1 MKHLYSSKTHSS
13 LYFDELI
20 NLPEQRQQNW
30 LLTYLDVFVLIIMLV
45 VTLIA
50 VGGFNIEPPTLEPL
64 IKKSPQKKAAVKKPI
79 EILPEP
85 KGLSKDTPEV
95 QHDADAKELVKEQ
108 PVKEISVKED
118 LTGEEVTNDALVKEE
133 LVIDEK
139 LKEESVEE
147 QPVLEEPIKEEMV
160 KEELIKQ
167 ELLMGESSTT
177 APPPLP
183 LSVEKNTDE
192 DESGETLKNTDQ
204 DESVETI
211 EEVVEYETKPEPLDN
226 RQSELLSP
234 ERLKQSVDDMGLTDS
249 VEIKVTT
256 GYAQLEIQDKI
267 LFQSS
272 EAMLVG
278 AGQALLKQLA
288 PLLQRSAGI
297 IYIEGHTDNR
307 PINTAEFP
315 SNWELGALRATSVLR
330 YLASSGLDVARL
342 RAVSYADTKPVADN
356 NTVEGREKNRRVSII
371 IKISDQIE

>member
-13 LYFDELI
+13 LYFEELI

-50 VGGFNIEPPTLEPL
+50 VGGFNTKPPTLEPL
-64 IKKSPQKKAAVKKPI
+64 VKISPYETGGQKLAEKIPEQTSKV
-79 EILPEP
+79 ILPV
-85 KGLSKDTPEV
+85 EV
-95 QHDADAKELVKEQ
+95 QQDSVSTKPDVKELVKELSA
-108 PVKEISVKED
+108 KESLVKED
-118 LTGEEVTNDALVKEE
+118 LTEQEMVKEAKVKE
-133 LVIDEK
+133 GLVTEEK
-139 LKEESVEE
+139 LKDKSVE
-147 QPVLEEPIKEEMV
+147 EEPIKEEII

-167 ELLMGESSTT
+167 ELLTDESSNTKSP
-177 APPPLP
+177 AVPLT
-183 LSVEKNTDE
+183 SEKNTDE
-192 DESGETLKNTDQ
+192 DGSD
-204 DESVETI
+204 VTI
-211 EEVVEYETKPEPLDN
+211 EEVAVYETQPVPLKN
-226 RQSELLSP
+226 QQSELLSP
-234 ERLKQSVDDMGLTDS
+234 EYLKQSVDNMGLTDS

-267 LFQSS
+267 LFESS

-278 AGQALLKQLA
+278 AGEALLKQLA
-288 PLLQRSAGI
+288 PLLQSSAGI

-330 YLASSGLDVARL
+330 YLASNGLDVARL

-356 NTVEGREKNRRVSII
+356 NTVQGREKNRRVSII
-371 IKISDQIE
+371 IKISDQID

>member
-13 LYFDELI
+13 LYFEELI

-50 VGGFNIEPPTLEPL
+50 VGGFNVEPPTLEPL
-64 IKKSPQKKAAVKKPI
+64 IKTSPYQKAAVKKPI

-85 KGLSKDTPEV
+85 TELPKDTPEV
-95 QHDADAKELVKEQ
+95 QHDEDAKELVKEL
-108 PVKEISVKED
+108 PAKEVSVKEN
-118 LTGEEVTNDALVKEE
+118 LNGEEATGEVLVSKELITE
-133 LVIDEK
+133 EK
-139 LKEESVEE
+139 LKDESIGEKSV
-147 QPVLEEPIKEEMV
+147 IKEPVDKEAV

-167 ELLMGESSTT
+167 ELPVDEPSKTV
-177 APPPLP
+177 PPPIP
-183 LSVEKNTDE
+183 LTAERNTDE
-192 DESGETLKNTDQ
+192 DEPGETLENTDQ
-204 DESVETI
+204 AESVETI
-211 EEVVEYETKPEPLDN
+211 EAVVEYETKPEPLDN
-226 RQSELLSP
+226 RQSELLNP
-234 ERLKQSVDDMGLTDS
+234 EHLKQSVDDMGLTDS
-249 VEIKVTT
+249 VKIKVTT

-267 LFQSS
+267 LFESS

-356 NTVEGREKNRRVSII
+356 KTVEGREKNRRVSII
-371 IKISDQIE
+371 IKISDQID